1 VRNSKKLRPIHPGEI
16 LREDF
21 LVPLGLSMNKLAL
34 ELRVPVTRIPY
45 PPAEA
50 LDTFKHVRNIILI
63 GGKAPVSFFA
73 YPDKPSEFF
82 QPGTRILSLA
92 RIDQDISYALEA
104 LAHAVKAERAAAP
117 VAKLDLP
124 ARPSGSVT
132 PEKLGALIAA
142 TLPDNAIVVDESVS
156 TGRTF
161 MAASE
166 TARPHDWILPTG
178 GSIGFAMPAAIGA
191 AVACPDRKV
200 VCLESDGSGMY
211 MPQSLWTEA
220 REGLN
225 ILTLILANRKYQ
237 ILRGEMMNVGAS
249 NIGPKAS
256 ALLDIDRPTIDW
268 VSLAKT
274 FGVEAFRAETMDKL
288 SRHIDAGMAM
298 NGPCLIEV
306 VI

>member
-1 VRNSKKLRPIHPGEI
+1 
-16 LREDF
+16 
-21 LVPLGLSMNKLAL
+21 M
-34 ELRVPVTRIPY
+34 T
-45 PPAEA
+45 
-50 LDTFKHVRNIILI
+50 
-63 GGKAPVSFFA
+63 
-73 YPDKPSEFF
+73 
-82 QPGTRILSLA
+82 
-92 RIDQDISYALEA
+92 
-104 LAHAVKAERAAAP
+104 
-117 VAKLDLP
+117 
-124 ARPSGSVT
+124 
-132 PEKLGALIAA
+132 
-142 TLPDNAIVVDESVS
+142 
-156 TGRTF
+156 
-161 MAASE
+161 ASE

-178 GSIGFAMPAAIGA
+178 GSIGFAMPVAIGA

-274 FGVEAFRAETMDKL
+274 FGVEAFRAETMDEL
-288 SRHIDAGMAM
+288 SRHIDAGMAID
-298 NGPCLIEV
+298 GPCLIEV

>member
-1 VRNSKKLRPIHPGEI
+1 
-16 LREDF
+16 
-21 LVPLGLSMNKLAL
+21 
-34 ELRVPVTRIPY
+34 
-45 PPAEA
+45 
-50 LDTFKHVRNIILI
+50 
-63 GGKAPVSFFA
+63 
-73 YPDKPSEFF
+73 
-82 QPGTRILSLA
+82 
-92 RIDQDISYALEA
+92 
-104 LAHAVKAERAAAP
+104 
-117 VAKLDLP
+117 
-124 ARPSGSVT
+124 
-132 PEKLGALIAA
+132 
-142 TLPDNAIVVDESVS
+142 
-156 TGRTF
+156 
-161 MAASE
+161 
-166 TARPHDWILPTG
+166 
-178 GSIGFAMPAAIGA
+178 
-191 AVACPDRKV
+191 
-200 VCLESDGSGMY
+200 MY

-274 FGVEAFRAETMDKL
+274 FGVEAFRAETMDEL